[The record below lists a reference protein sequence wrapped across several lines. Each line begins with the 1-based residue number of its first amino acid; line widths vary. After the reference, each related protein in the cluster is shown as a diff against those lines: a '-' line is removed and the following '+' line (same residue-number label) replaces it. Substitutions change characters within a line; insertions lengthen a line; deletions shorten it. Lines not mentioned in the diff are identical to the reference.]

1 MVDQQRAF
9 HELATIIAGEN
20 AFAPNLRPDPAF
32 KLACGRLPDS
42 GRDLCTARAV
52 YSRLLTPLVGLLG
65 GVVLDFSDRVSGD
78 NSFIESFNSKFGAE
92 WLNTHTPVHD
102 LDDARTKMEDWRR
115 DYNEKSGHTA
125 RSAIRRRFRC

>member
-1 MVDQQRAF
+1 LQSLKTQAVNASCSVAWSISSVHFTNSQ
-9 HELATIIAGEN
+9 H

-42 GRDLCTARAV
+42 GRDLCIARAV

-92 WLNTHTPVHD
+92 WLNTHTG
-102 LDDARTKMEDWRR
+102 
-115 DYNEKSGHTA
+115 S
-125 RSAIRRRFRC
+125 

>member
-52 YSRLLTPLVGLLG
+52 YSRLLTPLVGFLG

-78 NSFIESFNSKFGAE
+78 NSFIESFNSQFGAE
-92 WLNTHTPVHD
+92 WLNTHTG
-102 LDDARTKMEDWRR
+102 
-115 DYNEKSGHTA
+115 S
-125 RSAIRRRFRC
+125 